1 MEAVIKPT
9 PQQQCFLDEN
19 GLDISYLQHAQKWFM
34 PISAE
39 INEHQNGAKRPLI
52 VAINGCQGSGKSTLA
67 AYLELTLN
75 ETFGLSV
82 VAMSMDDFY
91 LTKTE
96 RQQLAKSV
104 HPLLATRGVPG
115 THDCHLMM
123 DVIGALQRNETTAV
137 PRFNKAVDD
146 RFEASQWTKVS
157 SAVDVIIVEGWCWGI
172 GPQPA
177 DSLIDPLNP
186 LEAEQDKQAVWR
198 TYVNEQ
204 IIANYQPLYQLTDVM
219 LMLKAPS
226 FACVKQWRHQ
236 QEQKLAARLSA
247 DDDRSGLMSE
257 QQIETFISY
266 FQRLTEHGLATLPAH
281 SHVVWQLQA
290 DRSISQVSRNKE
302 LFL

>member
-1 MEAVIKPT
+1 
-9 PQQQCFLDEN
+9 
-19 GLDISYLQHAQKWFM
+19 M

-39 INEHQNGAKRPLI
+39 INKHQHGARRPLI

-67 AYLELTLN
+67 AYLELTLSEN
-75 ETFGLSV
+75 FGLSV

-91 LTKTE
+91 LTKAE

-115 THDCHLMM
+115 THDCQLMM
-123 DVIGALQRNETTAV
+123 TVIGALQRQEATAI
-137 PRFNKAVDD
+137 PRFNKATDD
-146 RFEASQWTKVS
+146 RFETSQWTHVP

-172 GPQPA
+172 SQQPSA
-177 DSLIDPLNP
+177 ALSSPLNG
-186 LEAEQDKQAVWR
+186 LETEQDCQGIWR
-198 TYVNEQ
+198 NYVNNQ
-204 IIANYQPLYQLTDVM
+204 IVEHYLPLYQLTDIM

-266 FQRLTEHGLATLPAH
+266 FQRLTEHGLATLPAN
-281 SHVVWQLQA
+281 SHVVWQLQP
-290 DRSISQVSRNKE
+290 DRGISEVSRNKE